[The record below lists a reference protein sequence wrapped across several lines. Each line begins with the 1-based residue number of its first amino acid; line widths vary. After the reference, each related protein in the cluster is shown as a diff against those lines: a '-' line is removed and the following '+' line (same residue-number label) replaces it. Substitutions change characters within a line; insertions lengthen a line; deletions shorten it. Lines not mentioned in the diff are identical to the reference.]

1 MGIIIHIMNKILS
14 LILLL
19 ITVIYVKAQTL
30 PVDGVNYTVDTLENH
45 IVGPGTQYISL
56 RLTAPAK
63 RLDVYFLKTDL
74 KNPYIEIRTALG
86 RDSIYG
92 GEAPSTLAKRIS
104 TEQNLYFAGTNGDF
118 YATSGYVGYPVSG
131 NMANGEIARIPG
143 SRNVFTIDASKI
155 PDIGVMSYSGSVKF
169 GSSTWT
175 INSVNHL
182 REDNKLVL
190 YNRHN
195 GKYTRTNAYGTEVL
209 VELLNGNTWG
219 SNKTLKAK
227 VLKIEKGVGNMAI
240 PKGQAIL
247 SGHGTAATNLDKLT
261 VNDEIDIRLNLTV
274 NANNAS
280 NFLQMTG
287 GDNYKTMLLNGVVE
301 QTSVWNELHPRTGLG
316 FSQAKDT
323 VIFCVVDGRG
333 LSIGVTT
340 KQLAILMK
348 SAGAYTAVNMDGGGS
363 SAMYV
368 AEYGKAVNTTSD
380 GNERA
385 VANSVFIVS
394 TAPTDNQISILK
406 PYQSSV
412 LLPRY
417 GEHTP
422 KFYGYNQYGVLLN
435 SDVQGVMLSCPAS
448 LGKIE
453 GNKFVAT
460 GTTPGNITATYNGN
474 VTVNI
479 PVSFQPVSNLK
490 IRLDSV
496 ITDNRTDY
504 PIEVVASTSAGDVLI
519 SPAALNWEIR
529 NPDICRIE
537 EGKVKAMKNGK
548 TIVFGQIDEVKDSIL
563 IVVEIPSNQSII
575 GDSLKTSDWTLNAS
589 SFLNAQLNQ
598 VNLPVGWDHGAA
610 VNFVHAAGRSP
621 FIKLTNQ
628 RAFYG
633 LPDTIRF
640 VMNIGDMAITRALF
654 YLRTNNETKIVSY
667 ELSNFINNKDFNLDI
682 PLNKIFNTADR
693 AIYPVWFDNVNF
705 YLDASNQVESKAY
718 TLAIKDIL
726 LVYKDFVVSGLNPVK
741 ADKFSI
747 FPNPANNQF
756 INLLLKEHN
765 SQVLKTEIYNLSGQL
780 LLSNHHGVYQ
790 GGAVTIPLKN
800 LSSGLYL
807 LKVYENDQFSVAK
820 FSIE

>member
-1 MGIIIHIMNKILS
+1 MNKLYA

-19 ITVIYVKAQTL
+19 VSVLFVKAQTL
-30 PVDGVNYTVDTLENH
+30 LVDGVNYTVDTLENH
-45 IVGPGTQYISL
+45 MVGPGTQYVSL
-56 RLTAPAK
+56 RLTASAK
-63 RLDVYFLKTDL
+63 RLDVYFLKADL
-74 KNPYIEIRTALG
+74 KNPHIEIRTALG

-92 GEAPSTLAKRIS
+92 GEPTSVLAKRIS
-104 TEQNLYFAGTNGDF
+104 SENNFYFAGTNGDF

-131 NMANGEIARIPG
+131 NMVNGEIARIPG
-143 SRNVFTIDASKI
+143 SRNVFTIDEQKI
-155 PDIGVMSYSGSVKF
+155 PNIGVMSYNGNVKF
-169 GSSTWT
+169 GSETWQ
-175 INSVNHL
+175 INTVNHL
-182 REDNKLVL
+182 REENKLVL
-190 YNRHN
+190 FNTQN

-209 VELLNGNTWG
+209 VELLPGNSWG
-219 SNKTLKAK
+219 TNKTLKAK
-227 VLKIEKGVGNMAI
+227 VLKIEKGAGNMAI
-240 PKGQAIL
+240 PKGKAIL
-247 SGHGTAATNLDKLT
+247 SGHGTAATQLDKLS
-261 VNDEIDIRLNLTV
+261 VNDEIDIRLNLTIST
-274 NANNAS
+274 NNVS

-333 LSIGVTT
+333 LSIGATT

-348 SAGAYTAVNMDGGGS
+348 SAGAYTAFNMDGGGS
-363 SAMYV
+363 STMYV

-380 GNERA
+380 GTERS
-385 VANSVFIVS
+385 VANSVYVVS
-394 TAPTDNQISILK
+394 TAPTDNQINQLR
-406 PYQSSV
+406 PYQPAV
-412 LLPRY
+412 LLPQY
-417 GEHTP
+417 GEHIP

-435 SDVQGVMLSCPAS
+435 SDVQGVTLSCPAS

-453 GNKFVAT
+453 ENKFIAT
-460 GTTPGNITATYNGN
+460 GNTPGNITATYNGN

-479 PVSFQPVSNLK
+479 PVSFLPVSDLK

-496 ITDNRTDY
+496 ITDNRSDY
-504 PIEVVASTSAGDVLI
+504 AIEVVATTSGGDALI
-519 SPAALNWEIR
+519 SPAALNWTVT
-529 NPDICRIE
+529 NPEICRIE
-537 EGKVKAMKNGK
+537 NGLVKALKNGK
-548 TIVFGQIDEVKDSIL
+548 TIVSGQIDDVNDSIL
-563 IVVEIPSNQSII
+563 IVVEIPATQTII
-575 GDSLKTSDWTLNAS
+575 GDSLKTTDWTLSAS

-598 VNLPVGWDHGAA
+598 ANLPAGWDHGAA

-628 RAFYG
+628 RAFFG

-654 YLRTNNETKIVSY
+654 YLRANNDTKSVSF
-667 ELSNFINNKDFNLDI
+667 ESTAFLNNKDFNLDI
-682 PLNKIFNTADR
+682 PLNNIFNTADR
-693 AIYPVWFDNVNF
+693 AIFPVSFDYVNF

-756 INLLLKEHN
+756 INLLLKKHN
-765 SQVLKTEIYNLSGQL
+765 SQVLKSEIYNLSGQL
-780 LLSNHHGVYQ
+780 LQSNHHGVYQ
-790 GGAVTIPLKN
+790 GSAVTIPLKN
-800 LSSGLYL
+800 LTSGLYL
-807 LKVYENDQFSVAK
+807 LKVYENDEFSVAK
-820 FSIE
+820 FSVE

>member
-1 MGIIIHIMNKILS
+1 MNKLYA

-19 ITVIYVKAQTL
+19 VSVLFVKAQTL
-30 PVDGVNYTVDTLENH
+30 LVDGVNYTVDTLENH
-45 IVGPGTQYISL
+45 MVGPGTQYVSL
-56 RLTAPAK
+56 RLTASAK
-63 RLDVYFLKTDL
+63 RLDVYFLKADL
-74 KNPYIEIRTALG
+74 KNPHIEIRTALG

-92 GEAPSTLAKRIS
+92 GEPTSVLAKRIS
-104 TEQNLYFAGTNGDF
+104 SENNFYFAGTNGDF

-131 NMANGEIARIPG
+131 NMVNGEIARIPG
-143 SRNVFTIDASKI
+143 SRNVFTIDEQKI
-155 PDIGVMSYSGSVKF
+155 PNIGVMSYNGNVKF
-169 GSSTWT
+169 GSETWQ
-175 INSVNHL
+175 INTVNHL
-182 REDNKLVL
+182 REENKLVL
-190 YNRHN
+190 FNTQN

-209 VELLNGNTWG
+209 VELLPGNSWG
-219 SNKTLKAK
+219 TNKTLKAK

-240 PKGQAIL
+240 PKGKAIL
-247 SGHGTAATNLDKLT
+247 SGHGTAATQLDKLS
-261 VNDEIDIRLNLTV
+261 VNDEIDIRLNLTIST
-274 NANNAS
+274 NNVS

-323 VIFCVVDGRG
+323 IIFCVVDGRG
-333 LSIGVTT
+333 LSIGATT

-348 SAGAYTAVNMDGGGS
+348 SAGAYTAFNMDGGGS
-363 SAMYV
+363 STMYV

-380 GNERA
+380 GTERA
-385 VANSVFIVS
+385 VANSVYVVS
-394 TAPTDNQISILK
+394 TAPTDNQISIIK

-412 LLPRY
+412 SLPQY
-417 GEHTP
+417 GEHIP

-435 SDVQGVMLSCPAS
+435 SDVQGITLSCPVS

-453 GNKFVAT
+453 GDKFIAT
-460 GTTPGNITATYNGN
+460 GNTPGNITATYNGN

-479 PVSFQPVSNLK
+479 PVSFLPVSDLK

-496 ITDNRTDY
+496 ITDNRSDY
-504 PIEVVASTSAGDVLI
+504 AIEVVATTSGGDALI
-519 SPAALNWEIR
+519 SPAALNWTVT
-529 NPDICRIE
+529 NPEICRIE
-537 EGKVKAMKNGK
+537 NGLVKALKNGK
-548 TIVFGQIDEVKDSIL
+548 TIVSGQIDDVNDSIL
-563 IVVEIPSNQSII
+563 IVVEIPAAQTII
-575 GDSLKTSDWTLNAS
+575 GDSLKTTDWTLSAS

-598 VNLPVGWDHGAA
+598 ANLPAGWDHGAA

-628 RAFYG
+628 RAFFG

-654 YLRTNNETKIVSY
+654 YLRANNDTKSVSF
-667 ELSNFINNKDFNLDI
+667 ESTAFLNNKDFNLDI
-682 PLNKIFNTADR
+682 PLNNIFNTADR
-693 AIYPVWFDNVNF
+693 AIFPVSFDYVNF

-756 INLLLKEHN
+756 INLLLKKHN
-765 SQVLKTEIYNLSGQL
+765 SQVLKSEIYNLSGQL
-780 LLSNHHGVYQ
+780 LQSNHHGVYQ

-800 LSSGLYL
+800 LTSGLYL
-807 LKVYENDQFSVAK
+807 LKVYENDEFSVAK
-820 FSIE
+820 FSVE

>member
-1 MGIIIHIMNKILS
+1 MNKLYA

-19 ITVIYVKAQTL
+19 VSVLFVKAQTL
-30 PVDGVNYTVDTLENH
+30 LVDGVNYTVDTLENH
-45 IVGPGTQYISL
+45 MVGPGTHYVSL
-56 RLTAPAK
+56 RLTASAK
-63 RLDVYFLKTDL
+63 RLDVYFLKADL
-74 KNPYIEIRTALG
+74 KNPHIEIRTALG

-92 GEAPSTLAKRIS
+92 GEPTSVLAKRIS
-104 TEQNLYFAGTNGDF
+104 SENNYYFAGTNGDF

-143 SRNVFTIDASKI
+143 TRNVFTVDDQKI
-155 PDIGVMSYSGSVKF
+155 PDIGKMSYNG
-169 GSSTWT
+169 T
-175 INSVNHL
+175 INFGTETWQINTVNHL
-182 REDNKLVL
+182 REEDKLVL
-190 YNRHN
+190 YNQHN

-209 VELLNGNTWG
+209 VELLNGYTWG
-219 SNKTLKAK
+219 TNKTLKAK

-240 PKGQAIL
+240 PKGKAIL
-247 SGHGTAATNLDKLT
+247 SGHGTAATQLNLLA
-261 VNDEIDIRLNLTV
+261 VNDEIDIQLNLTLGTNSV
-274 NANNAS
+274 S
-280 NFLQMTG
+280 NFLQMSG

-316 FSQAKDT
+316 FSQTKDT

-333 LSIGVTT
+333 LSIGATT

-348 SAGAYTAVNMDGGGS
+348 SAGAYTAFNMDGGGS
-363 SAMYV
+363 STMYV

-380 GNERA
+380 GTERS
-385 VANSVFIVS
+385 VANSVYVVS
-394 TAPTDNQISILK
+394 TAPTDNQINQLI
-406 PYQSSV
+406 PYQPAV
-412 LLPRY
+412 LLPQY
-417 GEHTP
+417 GEHIP

-435 SDVQGVMLSCPAS
+435 SDVQGVTLTCPAS

-453 GNKFVAT
+453 GNKFIAT
-460 GTTPGNITATYNGN
+460 GNTPGNITATYNGN

-479 PVSFQPVSNLK
+479 PVSFLPVSDLK

-496 ITDNRTDY
+496 ITDNRSDY
-504 PIEVVASTSAGDVLI
+504 AIEVVATTSGGDALI
-519 SPAALNWEIR
+519 SPAALSWTVA
-529 NPDICRIE
+529 NPEICRIE
-537 EGKVKAMKNGK
+537 NGLVKALKNGK
-548 TIVFGQIDEVKDSIL
+548 TIVSGQIDEVNDSIL
-563 IVVEIPSNQSII
+563 IVVEIPSDQLII
-575 GDSLKTSDWTLNAS
+575 GDSLKTTDWTLSAS

-598 VNLPVGWDHGAA
+598 ANLPVGWDHGAA
-610 VNFVHAAGRSP
+610 VNFIHAAGRSP

-628 RAFYG
+628 RAFFG
-633 LPDTIRF
+633 LPDTIRL

-654 YLRTNNETKIVSY
+654 YLRANNDTKSVSF
-667 ELSNFINNKDFNLDI
+667 ESTAFLNNKDFNLDI
-682 PLNKIFNTADR
+682 PLNNIFNTADR
-693 AIYPVWFDNVNF
+693 AIFPVSFDYVNF

-726 LVYKDFVVSGLNPVK
+726 LVYKDFVISGLNPAK

-747 FPNPANNQF
+747 FPNPANNQV

-780 LLSNHHGVYQ
+780 LQNNYHGVYQ

-800 LSSGLYL
+800 LTSGLYL
-807 LKVYENDQFSVAK
+807 LKVYENDEFSVAK

>member
-1 MGIIIHIMNKILS
+1 MNKLYA

-19 ITVIYVKAQTL
+19 VSVLFVKAQTL
-30 PVDGVNYTVDTLENH
+30 LVDGVNYTVDTLENH
-45 IVGPGTQYISL
+45 MVGPGTQYVSL
-56 RLTAPAK
+56 RLTASAK
-63 RLDVYFLKTDL
+63 RLDVYFLKADL
-74 KNPYIEIRTALG
+74 KNPHIEIRTALG

-92 GEAPSTLAKRIS
+92 GEPTSVLAKRIS
-104 TEQNLYFAGTNGDF
+104 SENNFYFAGTNGDF

-131 NMANGEIARIPG
+131 NMVNGEIARIPG
-143 SRNVFTIDASKI
+143 SRNVFTIDEQKI
-155 PDIGVMSYSGSVKF
+155 PNIGVMSYNGNVKF
-169 GSSTWT
+169 GSETWQ
-175 INSVNHL
+175 INTVNHL
-182 REDNKLVL
+182 REENKLVL
-190 YNRHN
+190 FNTQN

-209 VELLNGNTWG
+209 VELLPGNSWG
-219 SNKTLKAK
+219 TNKTLKAK

-240 PKGQAIL
+240 PKGKAIL
-247 SGHGTAATNLDKLT
+247 SGHGTAATQLDKLS
-261 VNDEIDIRLNLTV
+261 VNDEIDIRLNLTIST
-274 NANNAS
+274 NNVS

-333 LSIGVTT
+333 LSIGATT

-348 SAGAYTAVNMDGGGS
+348 SAGAYTAFNMDGGGS
-363 SAMYV
+363 STMYV

-380 GNERA
+380 GTERS
-385 VANSVFIVS
+385 VANSVYVVS
-394 TAPTDNQISILK
+394 TAPTDNQINQLR
-406 PYQSSV
+406 PYQPAV
-412 LLPRY
+412 LLPQY
-417 GEHTP
+417 GEHIP

-435 SDVQGVMLSCPAS
+435 SDVQGVTLSCPAS

-453 GNKFVAT
+453 GNKFIAT
-460 GTTPGNITATYNGN
+460 GNTPGNITATYNGN

-479 PVSFQPVSNLK
+479 PVSFLPVSDLK

-496 ITDNRTDY
+496 ITDNRSDY
-504 PIEVVASTSAGDVLI
+504 AIEVVATTSGGDALI
-519 SPAALNWEIR
+519 SPAALNWTVT
-529 NPDICRIE
+529 NPEICRIE
-537 EGKVKAMKNGK
+537 NGLVKALKNGK
-548 TIVFGQIDEVKDSIL
+548 TIVSGQIDDVNDSIL
-563 IVVEIPSNQSII
+563 IVVEIPAAQTII
-575 GDSLKTSDWTLNAS
+575 GDSLKTTDWTLSAS

-598 VNLPVGWDHGAA
+598 ANLPAGWDHGAA

-628 RAFYG
+628 RAFFG

-654 YLRTNNETKIVSY
+654 YLRANNDTKSVSF
-667 ELSNFINNKDFNLDI
+667 ESTAFLNNKDFNLDI
-682 PLNKIFNTADR
+682 PLNNIFNTADR
-693 AIYPVWFDNVNF
+693 AIFPVSFDYVNF

-756 INLLLKEHN
+756 INLLLKKHN
-765 SQVLKTEIYNLSGQL
+765 SQVLKSEIYNLSGQL
-780 LLSNHHGVYQ
+780 LQSNHHGVYQ

-800 LSSGLYL
+800 LTSGLYL
-807 LKVYENDQFSVAK
+807 LKVYENDEFSVAK
-820 FSIE
+820 FSVE

>member
-1 MGIIIHIMNKILS
+1 MNKLYA

-19 ITVIYVKAQTL
+19 VSVLFVKAQTL
-30 PVDGVNYTVDTLENH
+30 LVDGVNYTVDTLENH
-45 IVGPGTQYISL
+45 MVGPGTHFVSL
-56 RLTAPAK
+56 RLTASAK
-63 RLDVYFLKTDL
+63 RLDVYFLKADL
-74 KNPYIEIRTALG
+74 KNPHIEIRTALG

-92 GEAPSTLAKRIS
+92 GEPTSVLAKRIS
-104 TEQNLYFAGTNGDF
+104 SENNFYFAGTNGDF

-131 NMANGEIARIPG
+131 NMVNGEIARIPG
-143 SRNVFTIDASKI
+143 SRNVFTIDEQKI
-155 PDIGVMSYSGSVKF
+155 PNIGVMSYNGNVKF
-169 GSSTWT
+169 GSETWQ
-175 INSVNHL
+175 INTVNHL
-182 REDNKLVL
+182 REENKLVL
-190 YNRHN
+190 FNTQN

-209 VELLNGNTWG
+209 VELLPGNSWG
-219 SNKTLKAK
+219 TNKTLKAK

-240 PKGQAIL
+240 PKGKAIL
-247 SGHGTAATNLDKLT
+247 SGHGTAATQLDKLS
-261 VNDEIDIRLNLTV
+261 VNDEIDIRLNLTIST
-274 NANNAS
+274 NNVS

-333 LSIGVTT
+333 LSIGATT

-348 SAGAYTAVNMDGGGS
+348 SAGAYTAFNMDGGGS
-363 SAMYV
+363 STMYV

-380 GNERA
+380 GTERS
-385 VANSVFIVS
+385 VANSVYVVS
-394 TAPTDNQISILK
+394 TAPTDNQINQLR
-406 PYQSSV
+406 PYQPAV
-412 LLPRY
+412 LLPQY
-417 GEHTP
+417 GEHIP

-435 SDVQGVMLSCPAS
+435 SDVQGVTLSCPAS

-453 GNKFVAT
+453 GNKFIAT
-460 GTTPGNITATYNGN
+460 GNTPGNITATYNGN

-479 PVSFQPVSNLK
+479 PVSFLPVSNLR

-496 ITDNRTDY
+496 ITDNRVDY
-504 PIEVVASTSAGDVLI
+504 PIEVVASTSGGDALI
-519 SPAALNWEIR
+519 SPAALNWTVT
-529 NPDICRIE
+529 NPEICRIE
-537 EGKVKAMKNGK
+537 DGLVKALKNGK
-548 TIVFGQIDEVKDSIL
+548 TMVTGQIDDVKDSIL
-563 IVVEIPSNQSII
+563 IVVEIPAAQTII
-575 GDSLKTSDWTLNAS
+575 GDSLKTTDWTLSAS

-598 VNLPVGWDHGAA
+598 ANLPAGWDHGAA

-628 RAFYG
+628 RAFFG

-654 YLRTNNETKIVSY
+654 YLRANNDTKSVSF
-667 ELSNFINNKDFNLDI
+667 ESTAFLNNKDFNLDI
-682 PLNKIFNTADR
+682 PLNNIFNTADR
-693 AIYPVWFDNVNF
+693 AIFPVSFDYVNF

-756 INLLLKEHN
+756 INLLLKKHN
-765 SQVLKTEIYNLSGQL
+765 SQVLKSEIYNLSGQL
-780 LLSNHHGVYQ
+780 LQSNHHGVYQ

-800 LSSGLYL
+800 LTSGLYL
-807 LKVYENDQFSVAK
+807 LKVYENDEFSVAK
-820 FSIE
+820 FSVE